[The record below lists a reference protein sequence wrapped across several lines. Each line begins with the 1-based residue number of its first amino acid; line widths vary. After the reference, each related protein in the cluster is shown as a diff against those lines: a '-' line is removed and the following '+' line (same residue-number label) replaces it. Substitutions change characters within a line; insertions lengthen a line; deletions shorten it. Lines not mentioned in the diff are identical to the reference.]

1 MSNKSKL
8 YRSGCTPRVIFYSQ
22 TSKGHEYNYGK
33 PLVTITGRNSLHIF
47 QPMSSERK
55 ILDNIKHHPQPNSN
69 RTLIPKYGDFD
80 LKKINRKSKI
90 NYCTMDNL
98 FHEKIDRKK
107 KSSIKTSKD
116 KNRTSSD
123 LLSNFREDKKFIN
136 NSFNKNQF
144 CFYIKN
150 KYDYSSEII
159 NLPGANKREINDIKD
174 DYKNNLSRKTNSN
187 SITKFFRER
196 NINPPRIDCLCSN
209 LKKSINR
216 PFSEA
221 NLKTNYK
228 KNRNNNILD
237 NCSDLLYSSN
247 NIFYKNNYYNNEE
260 NNNKLINKRNIANI
274 YNKEINYINND
285 RLDKAN
291 YINNYQIT
299 NNNFIKRSNNKNQ
312 PKNNRVNKNEFIN
325 NWHFNTEINKN
336 SNINQPINNDK
347 IVPSNY
353 NKVFKEKKNDLIT
366 HYAKRKN
373 LNSFNK
379 LFNEVHEQKKNYS
392 LMNHYGKNY
401 SKRNYSQIELH

>member
-1 MSNKSKL
+1 M
-8 YRSGCTPRVIFYSQ
+8 
-22 TSKGHEYNYGK
+22 
-33 PLVTITGRNSLHIF
+33 
-47 QPMSSERK
+47 
-55 ILDNIKHHPQPNSN
+55 
-69 RTLIPKYGDFD
+69 
-80 LKKINRKSKI
+80 
-90 NYCTMDNL
+90 
-98 FHEKIDRKK
+98 
-107 KSSIKTSKD
+107 
-116 KNRTSSD
+116 
-123 LLSNFREDKKFIN
+123 
-136 NSFNKNQF
+136 
-144 CFYIKN
+144 
-150 KYDYSSEII
+150 
-159 NLPGANKREINDIKD
+159 
-174 DYKNNLSRKTNSN
+174 SRKTNAN

-237 NCSDLLYSSN
+237 NFSDLLYSSN

-260 NNNKLINKRNIANI
+260 NNNKRINKRNIANI

-299 NNNFIKRSNNKNQ
+299 NNNYIKTSNNKNQ
-312 PKNNRVNKNEFIN
+312 PKNNQINKIKFIN
-325 NWHFNTEINKN
+325 RCHFNTEINQN
-336 SNINQPINNDK
+336 FNINQHINNYK

-379 LFNEVHEQKKNYS
+379 LFNEVHEQKNNYS